1 MTFVR
6 LWRILLAGTVEQS
19 NTHRAEVVEGE
30 CLGDIVDDSLY
41 CDPLQNMKCKALQ
54 NIRCDPLQN
63 MI

>member
-30 CLGDIVDDSLY
+30 GLGDIIDDSLHG
-41 CDPLQNMKCKALQ
+41 DHLQNNKMMRQSFTVHAI
-54 NIRCDPLQN
+54 NN
-63 MI
+63 